1 MGIFGAAVKGFGMLG
16 RKGKV
21 SKTITSVKP
30 KSTEGG
36 KYKTSNLKEMGQ
48 AKRSLDRTEA
58 AAKKTIAK
66 AKAAGRRDIAVGSAK
81 TLRGVKRLQRQTKV
95 LTKAILKPEN
105 YKLTKPKK

>member
-21 SKTITSVKP
+21 SKTIASVKP

-36 KYKTSNLKEMGQ
+36 RYKVRNLKGMGRI
-48 AKRSLDRTEA
+48 KRGLDETKA
-58 AAKKTIAK
+58 STKKTIAE
-66 AKAAGRRDIAVGSAK
+66 AKTMGRRDLAVGSAK
-81 TLRGVKRLQRQTKV
+81 TLRGVKRLQRQSKV